1 MNMIIAMAL
10 ALCLYAPAAMGAPLN
25 EEDAINLE
33 CLRQAYP
40 QVADLVPDGLG
51 QTWLTLKDGARI
63 LYSDESASL
72 QPGQLGGNI
81 KQSMKHIYPLEP
93 DRPHASCGFSPGRI
107 RPYALYEALYGADAA
122 AVQKNL
128 AQVRFQGK
136 VFRLARNAAA
146 AFAKAAPTLAEAAA
160 SDPKN
165 RAWLLPE
172 GGYYWRKIAGEDHLS
187 PHSYGI
193 ALDVGV
199 KKAPY
204 WRWSRQMPH
213 PLQAVY
219 PTAIVAP
226 LEEQGFIWGGKWHE
240 YDLMHFEYRP
250 ELICKARMYQKLKK
264 KP

>member
-1 MNMIIAMAL
+1 M
-10 ALCLYAPAAMGAPLN
+10 
-25 EEDAINLE
+25 
-33 CLRQAYP
+33 
-40 QVADLVPDGLG
+40 
-51 QTWLTLKDGARI
+51 
-63 LYSDESASL
+63 
-72 QPGQLGGNI
+72 
-81 KQSMKHIYPLEP
+81 
-93 DRPHASCGFSPGRI
+93 
-107 RPYALYEALYGADAA
+107 
-122 AVQKNL
+122 
-128 AQVRFQGK
+128 
-136 VFRLARNAAA
+136 
-146 AFAKAAPTLAEAAA
+146 
-160 SDPKN
+160 
-165 RAWLLPE
+165 PE